1 MNTLED
7 RLREVLAERATV
19 SPIDPDAWD
28 KTVARSRRRRRFRWQ
43 WPARTGLLV
52 PAAAAAAV
60 TVIAVAATLLTG
72 HGGLSSAPGAKSTR
86 SATPGASPSVPPPPG
101 RNYLV
106 LREIPPVTPFV
117 RIKLFADGHTVW
129 TYLWF
134 GYVPGYASAGI
145 ALCEVN
151 DGGAYDGYSACTSG
165 RLAPGVL
172 ARSAATDGSGWIR
185 LGVTA
190 PQVASVTAVL
200 PDRQTTVQGVV
211 EPVRGL
217 PYKLWAVSYPVGPAA
232 RLVFRDAAGREVT
245 HLDVPGEQP
254 APSRPSHGGIALF
267 RYGNAM
273 MTAYRISGDRIGF
286 WTGGDSMWSDVP
298 ISESALNAIATGSIR
313 SSTGST
319 PDDWFGY
326 APSGVAR
333 VGLRLSDG
341 RQFGSRTIPGWP
353 GSGVVFWG
361 PLTLPSKIAMPGD
374 IIVITYDAT
383 GHVLH
388 EVPLIFLG

>member
-1 MNTLED
+1 MNALED
-7 RLREVLAERATV
+7 QLREALAERATL
-19 SPIDPDAWD
+19 SPVDPDAWD
-28 KTVARSRRRRRFRWQ
+28 KTMARSHRRRRFRWPR
-43 WPARTGLLV
+43 PARTGVLI
-52 PAAAAAAV
+52 PAAAAATV
-60 TVIAVAATLLTG
+60 TAIAVAATLLTG
-72 HGGLSSAPGAKSTR
+72 HGGLSGAPGVNATR
-86 SATPGASPSVPPPPG
+86 PATASPSSPVPPPFG
-101 RNYLV
+101 RNYLL
-106 LREIPPVTPFV
+106 LRDIPPVTPFV
-117 RIKLFADGHTVW
+117 RIKLFADGHTVS

-151 DGGAYDGYSACTSG
+151 DGGVYDGYSACTSG
-165 RLAPGVL
+165 RLPAGVL

-200 PDRQTTVQGVV
+200 PDGQTIRGTV

-217 PYKLWAVSYPVGPAA
+217 PYKLWAVSYPVDPAA
-232 RLVFRDAAGREVT
+232 RLVFRDAAGGEVT
-245 HLDVPGEQP
+245 RLDLPGVQP

-267 RYGNAM
+267 RYGHDT

-286 WTGGDSMWSDVP
+286 WTGADSMWSDVP
-298 ISESALNAIATGSIR
+298 ISESALSAIGTGSIR
-313 SSTGST
+313 TSAGST

-326 APSGVAR
+326 APRGVAR
-333 VGLRLSDG
+333 VALRLSDG
-341 RQFGSRTIPGWP
+341 RQFSSRTIPGWP

-361 PLTLPSKIAMPGD
+361 PLTLPAQITMPGD
-374 IIVITYDAT
+374 MIVITYDAA
-383 GHVLH
+383 GHVLR